1 MALLLVGC
9 SSTGSGGS
17 SSGSDSNDGKVTYMA
32 DDGTCAAKPNK
43 GVDFD
48 AAKAYLKPFLTAPT
62 SILPTEPLPKPIDS
76 STVVMYANNSTAV
89 GDGLW
94 RPYAEAAAKTAGVK
108 FVNQVVGF
116 SPADLTAGFN
126 TILQNEP
133 DILIMGA
140 ISAQLVADQV
150 KQLKKDGVII
160 VDGADPDA
168 TKFGL
173 DDSLGGQ
180 GGSETNGKVLAAGAI
195 YFTCGTADT
204 FSFYNTPELGFS
216 AINYTAAQ
224 AYLKELDPNATLRSV
239 DISIATTNADA
250 VVADLKA
257 HPETQFFI
265 SPVDQFQVGIASA
278 AKVAGLTNAHGFG
291 QSSIAPNIQQLKDGE
306 QSAGFV
312 LDFQAFIYQLFD
324 EGFRKQQ
331 GAFKGYPKWETVNS
345 TFSRLISPGTIGDVT
360 IDANGNYIALSTEVQ
375 DYAKLWGK

>member
-1 MALLLVGC
+1 MSLLLVGC
-9 SSTGSGGS
+9 ADSGSGSGSSGGS
-17 SSGSDSNDGKVTYMA
+17 SKVTYLSA
-32 DDGTCAAKPNK
+32 DGTCAAKPND

-48 AAKAYLKPFLTAPT
+48 AAKAYLEPYLKPATT
-62 SILPTEPLPKPIDS
+62 IVPTEALPKPVDPN
-76 STVVMYANNSTAV
+76 TTVMYANNGTPV

-108 FVNQVVGF
+108 FVNQMVGS

-126 TILQNEP
+126 TILDNEP

-140 ISAQLVADQV
+140 ISAQLVSDQV
-150 KQLKKDGVII
+150 AQLKKDGVII

-168 TKFGL
+168 TKYDL

-180 GGSETNGKVLAAGAI
+180 GSSIENGKILAAGAI

-204 FSFYNTPELGFS
+204 FAFYNVPELGFS
-216 AINYTAAQ
+216 AIQFQGASEF
-224 AYLKELDPNATLRSV
+224 LKELDPKATLRSV

-257 HPETQFFI
+257 HPETQFFVT
-265 SPVDQFQVGIASA
+265 PVDQFQIGIASA
-278 AKVAGLTNAHGFG
+278 AKVAGLENAYGFG

-306 QSAGFV
+306 QTAGFV
-312 LDFQAFIYQLFD
+312 VDFQAFLYQLFD

-331 GAFKGYPKWETVNS
+331 DVFEQYGDWTSVNEH
-345 TFSRLISPGTIGDVT
+345 FSRIITPDTIGDVT
-360 IDANGNYIALSTEVQ
+360 IDANGNYVSVATEQ
-375 DYAKLWGK
+375 DDYAKLWGK